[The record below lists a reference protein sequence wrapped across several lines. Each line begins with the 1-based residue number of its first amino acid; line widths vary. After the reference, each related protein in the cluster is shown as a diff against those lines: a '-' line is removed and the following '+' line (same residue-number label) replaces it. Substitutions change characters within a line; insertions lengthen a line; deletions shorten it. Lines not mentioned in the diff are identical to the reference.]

1 MWIKVDI
8 LSLLGKILENVATFS
23 YMILK
28 LAFLEEKGGLFR
40 FKISKEC
47 VLRNTPQLKKWCK
60 FIDLKNFVVM
70 YFLSVY

>member
-28 LAFLEEKGGLFR
+28 LAFLEEKGGLLR
-40 FKISKEC
+40 FKEIERIRPSEYS
-47 VLRNTPQLKKWCK
+47 TA
-60 FIDLKNFVVM
+60 
-70 YFLSVY
+70 